1 MVSGTSVFSFV
12 TKGRGDEEA
21 LKKFQVMLKPE
32 WKWPLL
38 AFVCGAVLMVLL
50 GAYGFFSQ
58 RAALRQVQSEL
69 ATVLAETRGSCGEYA
84 VESSALLYRRGGRE
98 EFVGPGSRT
107 IGPTAEPEKA
117 ALRELIKGPETEGL
131 KPVLPPKTTIRS
143 LEIDNGL
150 AVVDLSQEAVRI
162 DRGSW
167 GEALV
172 VWSVVNTLT
181 KFPEVEAVRILIE
194 GQPAETLAGHF
205 DLSRPLRRNEQ
216 AIRDNWTR

>member
-1 MVSGTSVFSFV
+1 M
-12 TKGRGDEEA
+12 
-21 LKKFQVMLKPE
+21 KKFKLSLKPE
-32 WKWPLL
+32 WKLPLL
-38 AFVCGAVLMVLL
+38 AFACGVALTVLV
-50 GAYGFFSQ
+50 GTYGFFSQ

-69 ATVLAETRGSCGEYA
+69 AIIQAETAGLAENAPRK
-84 VESSALLYRRGGRE
+84 VALYFIADE
-98 EFVGPGSRT
+98 EGQSLLVPEVRT
-107 IGPTAEPEKA
+107 IGPTTEPEKA
-117 ALRELIKGPETEGL
+117 ALRELIKGPETVGL
-131 KPVLPPKTTIRS
+131 QPVLPPKTTVRN
-143 LEIDNGL
+143 LEIESGL

-172 VWSVVNTLT
+172 VWSLVNTLT

-194 GQPAETLAGHF
+194 GQPVETLAGHF

>member
-1 MVSGTSVFSFV
+1 M
-12 TKGRGDEEA
+12 E
-21 LKKFQVMLKPE
+21 L
-32 WKWPLL
+32 PLL
-38 AFVCGAVLMVLL
+38 AFACGVALTVLVST
-50 GAYGFFSQ
+50 YGFFQ

-69 ATVLAETRGSCGEYA
+69 DRTGETAGLAENVPRKVALYFIGE
-84 VESSALLYRRGGRE
+84 VEGKSLLVPE
-98 EFVGPGSRT
+98 VRT

-117 ALRELIKGPETEGL
+117 ALRELIKGPETDGL

>member
-1 MVSGTSVFSFV
+1 M
-12 TKGRGDEEA
+12 
-21 LKKFQVMLKPE
+21 KKFKLMLKPE
-32 WKWPLL
+32 WKGLLL
-38 AFVCGAVLMVLL
+38 AFVGGMVLAVLF
-50 GAYGFFSQ
+50 GAYGFLTQ

-69 ATVLAETRGSCGEYA
+69 ATLQVETAGLTGNTPWK
-84 VESSALLYRRGGRE
+84 VALYFIGDE
-98 EFVGPGSRT
+98 EGQSLLVPEVRT
-107 IGPTAEPEKA
+107 ITPTLEPEKA
-117 ALRELIKGPETEGL
+117 ALRELIKGPAMAGL
-131 KPVLPPKTTIRS
+131 QPVLPPATTVRN
-143 LEIDNGL
+143 LEIKDGL

-194 GQPAETLAGHF
+194 GQPVETLAGHF

-216 AIRDNWTR
+216 VIRDNWTR

>member
-1 MVSGTSVFSFV
+1 M
-12 TKGRGDEEA
+12 KKL

-58 RAALRQVQSEL
+58 RAELRQVQSEL
-69 ATVLAETRGSCGEYA
+69 ATVLAETAGLAENVPRKVALYFIGE
-84 VESSALLYRRGGRE
+84 VEGKSLLVPE
-98 EFVGPGSRT
+98 VRT

-143 LEIDNGL
+143 LEIDNGP